1 MKHSKTCTVDN
12 APLKGAVV
20 GNYLKRKS
28 MKYKIYVACFIT
40 LLMVG
45 FTTHA
50 QVFKTVADT
59 VNLNKEFT
67 EVSNDIASL
76 TAKLTIAQN
85 NVPGYQSKAKI
96 ADSDA
101 PKAAVNS
108 SDQAATSTEG
118 GVKEARKAKQK
129 SRKAYREAKDARSAN
144 NDVGDQDDKIASLT
158 GQLAK
163 KQERLRQLTVMRDA
177 INAQPQLQ

>member
-1 MKHSKTCTVDN
+1 MN
-12 APLKGAVV
+12 
-20 GNYLKRKS
+20 
-28 MKYKIYVACFIT
+28 YKIYVACFIT

-85 NVPGYQSKAKI
+85 NRPGYRSKAN
-96 ADSDA
+96 AAESNAQDA
-101 PKAAVNS
+101 ATNS
-108 SDQAATSTEG
+108 SVQADKATNG
-118 GVKEARKAKQK
+118 GVKEAKKAKRK
-129 SRKAYREAKDARSAN
+129 SKKAYREAKDARSAN
-144 NDVGDQDDKIASLT
+144 NDVGDQDDKIASLQ

-163 KQERLRQLTVMRDA
+163 KQARLDQLTAMSLA
-177 INAQPQLQ
+177 INTQASQ